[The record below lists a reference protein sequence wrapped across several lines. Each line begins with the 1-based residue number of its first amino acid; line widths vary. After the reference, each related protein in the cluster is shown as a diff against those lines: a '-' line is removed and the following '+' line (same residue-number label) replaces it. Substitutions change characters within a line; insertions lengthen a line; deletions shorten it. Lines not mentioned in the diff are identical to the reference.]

1 MKRPATTDEL
11 ERVRNLTE
19 QCMEQVLIAKKQ
31 SAKFV
36 EYYVASAEEFRRRA
50 SRTRFREIRAM
61 LSHMAE
67 LHQSLAGLGQRAEE
81 ALDHEPVA
89 HEAASPA
96 IATKQD
102 EEAVRHGSD
111 EDAVA
116 QARRHVAE
124 AEDRIA
130 RQEALLARLSQD
142 YKHPALVVEAREILS
157 TLKHSL
163 DLARDH
169 LALELRK

>member
-1 MKRPATTDEL
+1 MKRSATPDEL
-11 ERVRNLTE
+11 HRLQDLTE
-19 QCMEQVLIAKKQ
+19 QSMEQVLIAKKQ
-31 SAKFV
+31 SAKYA
-36 EYYVASAEEFRRRA
+36 EYYLASAEEFRKRA
-50 SRTRFREIRAM
+50 SRTRFPEVRAM
-61 LSHMAE
+61 LSRMAE
-67 LHQSLAGLGQRAEE
+67 LHQSLARLGERADE

-89 HEAASPA
+89 PGAASPA

-102 EEAVRHGSD
+102 DEAVRHGPD

-124 AEDRIA
+124 AEVHIA
-130 RQEALLARLSQD
+130 RQEALLAKLVRED
-142 YKHPALVVEAREILS
+142 KHPGLAAEAREILS